1 MWQQFGEFQ
10 TSMHDGARRPSDW
23 PGHVQSPRRSAVQS
37 SPLHDE
43 HDPNEDVHITGVQY
57 ILMDHPEISK
67 VALETIR
74 SLSKQWVK
82 EEPAPDNETVD
93 RDIGIG
99 CLATAS
105 AESTGAEFAGSLN
118 RDLLHDLLRSR
129 QCRYQQL
136 DPAQD
141 AGATRRWSCFMNWY
155 AIDEPR
161 FRASHDKVSPRFTH
175 GAHAGMYVADLV
187 ESFMRDEE
195 RPEGLTPLVAAGWR
209 GGLYVVFGNRRLWAL
224 QQYKDRHGPWTGR
237 TPQIRVIVHEFPFS
251 HIEPENASLFPA
263 QSSGRDVF
271 CQWRLAGRAATLA
284 QVICALYGRAGVG
297 IALTETPCWLLL
309 HFY

>member
-1 MWQQFGEFQ
+1 MLDYFVRISHHEVSPWFAGGPF
-10 TSMHDGARRPSDW
+10 RRRTLEEVGSSI
-23 PGHVQSPRRSAVQS
+23 VEESVSPEMLVFWWYC
-37 SPLHDE
+37 
-43 HDPNEDVHITGVQY
+43 TT
-57 ILMDHPEISK
+57 
-67 VALETIR
+67 TIR
-74 SLSKQWVK
+74 SLSKQWVR

-105 AESTGAEFAGSLN
+105 AESTWAEFAGSLN
-118 RDLLHDLLRSR
+118 RDLLHDLLRSG

-141 AGATRRWSCFMNWY
+141 AGATCRWSCFMNWY

-251 HIEPENASLFPA
+251 HIEPEQCVTL
-263 QSSGRDVF
+263 SSSKLWTRCLLSMAACGP
-271 CQWRLAGRAATLA
+271 CCNIGAGDLCPIRSGGSGDRPDGDPLLVTL
-284 QVICALYGRAGVG
+284 
-297 IALTETPCWLLL
+297 TFLLVL
-309 HFY
+309 LK